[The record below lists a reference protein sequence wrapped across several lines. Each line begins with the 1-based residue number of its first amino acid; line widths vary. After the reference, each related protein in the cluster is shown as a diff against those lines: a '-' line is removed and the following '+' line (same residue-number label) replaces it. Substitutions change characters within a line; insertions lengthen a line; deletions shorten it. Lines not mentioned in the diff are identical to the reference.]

1 MQLAKIKGVCSRF
14 SNALSKFLGVDVL
27 IVDKN
32 LKTMGVTI
40 SYFEQLYVIR
50 WPSII
55 GQCITSKKP
64 LAIEDRRKHCSSRDC
79 PEYEICEMQGVIC
92 TPIIYHDEV
101 IGAIALIVPRRR
113 MDLISKNLDNSIE
126 VLQYMGAFLVSRLEK
141 CDKSIELN
149 AVQLEYEALAN
160 CVDECIAVSDNNGII
175 EYANQR
181 FFETYCRGHESIGH
195 SLYEFIPRKFFADSM
210 GTENEIEDRPFF
222 VESGGAPICGLV
234 SSCTICDKNMP
245 KKKILVFK
253 SWNVPTTEEPE
264 KTQTEETSA
273 YTWKQC
279 QWRFSECVVQQAKNF
294 CNLAQP
300 VLIEGGFGSQNQYLA
315 ECIHQYSYR
324 GGSHILSID
333 CNRQD
338 RTLEEDIFGRCGI
351 LFLGNRSTALI
362 QNVEMLSCRL
372 QLKLANFLQTGMLI
386 WEDRV
391 MGRVDVRIIC
401 LAGKDAGKLLLP
413 QLRAHFDNHVLQI
426 PPINTD
432 EEHLRH
438 LIQDELRY
446 YKKLYHK
453 SGVQLMDSALDCL
466 CAYDWPGDFAELSQ
480 IMDRLVYYADSA
492 ITAANLN
499 AVLHFTLVKN
509 QTLDKI
515 EQEQIEELLKRN
527 YSKKEVAE
535 MLGISRATLYRK
547 IKQYQLT

>member
-32 LKTMGVTI
+32 LKTMGVTV

-50 WPSII
+50 RSSII
-55 GQCITSKKP
+55 GQCIASKKP
-64 LAIEDRRKHCSSRDC
+64 LAIEDRRKRCSSRDC

-92 TPIIYHDEV
+92 TPILYQDEV

-113 MDLISKNLDNSIE
+113 VDLISKNLDNSIE
-126 VLQYMGAFLVSRLEK
+126 VLQNMGAFLVSQLEK
-141 CDKSIELN
+141 CDKRIELDT
-149 AVQLEYEALAN
+149 VQQEYEALAD
-160 CVDECIAVSDNNGII
+160 CVDECIAVADNNGII

-181 FFETYCRGHESIGH
+181 FFETFCRGHESIGH
-195 SLYEFIPRKFFADSM
+195 SLYEFVPRKFFADSM

-222 VESGGAPICGLV
+222 VESGDAPLCGLV
-234 SSCTICDKNMP
+234 SSCTISDKNMP
-245 KKKILVFK
+245 KKKILVFR
-253 SWNVPTTEEPE
+253 SSNVLTTEGPE
-264 KTQTEETSA
+264 KPQTEETSA

-279 QWRFSECVVQQAKNF
+279 QWCFSEDVVLQAKNF
-294 CNLAQP
+294 CNSAQP

-315 ECIHQYSYR
+315 ECIHKHSDR
-324 GGSHILSID
+324 GGFQLLSID

-338 RTLEEDIFGRCGI
+338 RTLEEGIFGRCGI
-351 LFLGNRSTALI
+351 LFRGNRSTVLI

-386 WEDRV
+386 WEDRA
-391 MGRVDVRIIC
+391 MGRVDVRVIC
-401 LAGKDAGKLLLP
+401 LVSRDAGKLLIP
-413 QLRAHFDNHVLQI
+413 QLRACFDNHVLEI
-426 PPINTD
+426 PPINTN

-453 SGVQLMDSALDCL
+453 SSVKLMDSGLNCL

-480 IMDRLVYYADSA
+480 VMDRLVYYADGA

-499 AVLHFTLVKN
+499 SVLHFALVKN

-515 EQEQIEELLKRN
+515 EQDQIEELLKRN

-535 MLGISRATLYRK
+535 LLGISRATLYRK